1 MSDARFSITLLRVG
15 SAAGVDGPLII
26 LTKGESLEFRLLSNI
41 VKNYGCPPG
50 SCVIPTP
57 TAYMTDEVWLKILP
71 SLLKGSRQME
81 GIHDYPE
88 FKAMLSFD
96 G

>member
-1 MSDARFSITLLRVG
+1 MCDLWY
-15 SAAGVDGPLII
+15 I
-26 LTKGESLEFRLLSNI
+26 LDNAFIVKLSNI

-71 SLLKGSRQME
+71 KLLKGIRQME
-81 GIHDYPE
+81 GIRDYPK

-96 G
+96 GWVQTKCSLCLPWLLPYLYT